1 MATTRVPTI
10 AQGNISISSI
20 KVATSCNETTNLS
33 LSSLCNGGNFG
44 GIDHTFSA
52 AGGPAF
58 QFDVGLGE
66 YLGLEDPPFEMSETA
81 DGGYS

>member
-1 MATTRVPTI
+1 MATTRVPTV

-20 KVATSCNETTNLS
+20 KVATSCNQSTNLS
-33 LSSLCNGGNFG
+33 LASLCNGGNFN

-58 QFDVGLGE
+58 QFDAGLGE
-66 YLGLEDPPFEMSETA
+66 YLGLEDPPFEMSNTA
-81 DGGYS
+81 DGGYI